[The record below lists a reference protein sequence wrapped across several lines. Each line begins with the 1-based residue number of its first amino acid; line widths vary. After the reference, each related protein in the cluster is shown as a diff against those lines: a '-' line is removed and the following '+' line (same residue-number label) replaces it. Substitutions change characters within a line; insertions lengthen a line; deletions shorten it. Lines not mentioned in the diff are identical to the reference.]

1 MRSTDMRNT
10 ETPLEPAHWHRR
22 FCAITPWLA
31 LSGDLDTTVTSNAER
46 QLTDWTDNGV
56 THIVD
61 LRGEWNDDRFVAER
75 APDVSYHWLGTH
87 DNGGHQTDEWYE
99 DGLAVYR
106 SVIDT
111 GGLAIV
117 HCHMGINRGPSMGY
131 RWLLEAGMD
140 PVEALATIRRARP
153 IAGIIYAES
162 ALDHFHRT
170 HDTDVSTARSQQAAV
185 RDWFDVDV
193 VDVRWVISRV
203 RQAESL

>member
-1 MRSTDMRNT
+1 MRPTDMRTT
-10 ETPLEPAHWHRR
+10 EPSLEPAHWHRR

-46 QLTDWTDNGV
+46 QLTEWVDNGV

-61 LRGEWNDDRFVAER
+61 LRGEWNDDQFVSER

-87 DNGGHQTDEWYE
+87 DEGGHQTDEWFA

-106 SVIDT
+106 EVIST
-111 GGLAIV
+111 GGLAMV

-140 PVEALATIRRARP
+140 PVEALATIRVARP
-153 IAGIIYAES
+153 IAGIIYAGS

-170 HDTDVSTARSQQAAV
+170 HGIDESTAGAQQDAV
-185 RDWFDVDV
+185 RDWFNVDV

-203 RQAESL
+203 RQAERP